1 MEYNRGNESEWLTYL
16 GETARFLIIF
26 HAAVGALTME
36 KQRILSING
45 IARREVIPYNGYDW
59 EFAAFEECWLEP
71 AFW

>member
-1 MEYNRGNESEWLTYL
+1 MVDLFGGNCSFFI
-16 GETARFLIIF
+16 RI
-26 HAAVGALTME
+26 HAVVGALTRE